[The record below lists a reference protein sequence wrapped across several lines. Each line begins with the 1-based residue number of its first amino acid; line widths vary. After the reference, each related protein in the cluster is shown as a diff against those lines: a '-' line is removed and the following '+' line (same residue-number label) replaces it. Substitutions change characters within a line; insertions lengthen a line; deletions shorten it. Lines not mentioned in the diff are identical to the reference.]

1 MPDAVEAADD
11 GGFRGHEGIAK
22 PDGEDCVLL
31 SDGLPCCNLVARRAA
46 YAASYSELCPATY
59 ESDEGYTDESG
70 YGYVAV
76 CNRACGNGNSHSEC
90 YGP

>member
-1 MPDAVEAADD
+1 MPNTVASAGDSCN
-11 GGFRGHEGIAK
+11 RGEESVGH